1 MKLNDK
7 SAAVLLATLSEF
19 TINQLKDSDL
29 NPLFQELKAYF
40 IAKDK
45 YHVIWTVRKTSVGLE
60 VDFQK
65 LNDIL
70 GENNE

>member
-1 MKLNDK
+1 MQLTEK

-40 IAKDK
+40 TAKDK
-45 YHVIWTVRKTSVGLE
+45 YHVIWCLHKTSIGLA
-60 VDFQK
+60 VDFQR

-70 GENNE
+70 RE